1 MHGLQILGRRWSG
14 LLACLAIAS
23 PTWAVDVQ
31 GVLPASMD
39 QPRIYLAVSRGD
51 GPPLAAK
58 GEAGGD
64 ALAALMGE
72 KPDKN
77 RPPTP
82 NFTIEAFLDTGAS
95 GTMLAKSTADALGV
109 KAAVFDGKPITFYD
123 VGVAGK
129 EAFGVTEP
137 LRLRCA
143 EYSGK
148 TDGTDIGQYAAPL
161 KAGQLKTRSAGGIL
175 EQLGGALDIA
185 GTPLMQGRVMVV
197 DCRPVAEF
205 DKLRTRLLM
214 PGDKEIPKPDVAVPL
229 SMVDFDRFTQ
239 TEPKNAPKVDSAPN
253 PMVGPN
259 PFDKTDR
266 TQPVTIGHKG
276 KTTTLTMLLDTGSAA
291 TMISVAK
298 AKAIGIEI
306 GEDGKIKNIPAKDQF
321 SLPIGG
327 IGGSADVAGCFID
340 SLQLPSTAGEPIRYV
355 KTPVLIKDITV
366 IDEATGESF
375 TLDGVLGMNYL
386 VASASVSGGM
396 NAGVE
401 DIHDGPF
408 SFFFVDFPRKTLG
421 LKMMGL
427 K

>member
-1 MHGLQILGRRWSG
+1 MPRRRWSG
-14 LLACLAIAS
+14 LLGLLAIAS
-23 PTWAVDVQ
+23 PALAVDVQ

-39 QPRIYLAVSRGD
+39 QPRIYLAVCRD
-51 GPPLAAK
+51 KDTPLTLK
-58 GEAGGD
+58 GQAGGD
-64 ALAALMGE
+64 MLAALLGE
-72 KPDKN
+72 KADKN
-77 RPPTP
+77 HPPAP
-82 NFTIEAFLDTGAS
+82 NFAVEAFLDTGAS
-95 GTMLAKSTADALGV
+95 GTMLAKSTADALGI
-109 KAAVFDGKPITFYD
+109 KEATFEGKPITFYD
-123 VGVAGK
+123 VGVAGR

-137 LRLRCA
+137 LRLRYA

-148 TDGTDIGQYAAPL
+148 TDGTDIGQYAPPM
-161 KAGQLKTRSAGGIL
+161 KIGQLKTRAAAGLL
-175 EQLGGALDIA
+175 EQLGGAIDIA

-197 DCRPVAEF
+197 DCRPVADF

-214 PGDKEIPKPDVAVPL
+214 PGDKEIPKADVTVPL

-239 TEPKNAPKVDSAPN
+239 TEPKRAPKADSAPN

-259 PFDKTDR
+259 PFIKADKT
-266 TQPVTIGHKG
+266 PAVMIGHKG
-276 KTTTLTMLLDTGSAA
+276 RSAKLSMLLDTGSAA
-291 TMISVAK
+291 TMISTEK

-306 GEDGKIKNIPAKDQF
+306 GDDGKIKNVPAKDQF

-327 IGGSADVAGCFID
+327 IGGSADVPGCFID
-340 SLQLPSTAGEPIRYV
+340 SLQLPAAAGQPVRYL

-386 VASASVSGGM
+386 VASASVTGGL
-396 NAGVE
+396 NAGVD
-401 DIHDGPF
+401 DIHDGAF

-421 LKMMGL
+421 LKL